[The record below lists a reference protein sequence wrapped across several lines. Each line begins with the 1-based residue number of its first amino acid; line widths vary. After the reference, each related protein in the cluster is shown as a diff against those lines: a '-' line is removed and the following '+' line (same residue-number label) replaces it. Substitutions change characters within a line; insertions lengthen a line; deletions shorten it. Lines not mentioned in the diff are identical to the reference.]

1 VLTMVL
7 VFQHTIDSL
16 DQPSGIMILAVPS
29 LLSFLCAKERVD
41 DSAQQIV
48 KYNCINLDLSVWIY
62 LVVFHLVLSDL
73 VS

>member
-1 VLTMVL
+1 
-7 VFQHTIDSL
+7 
-16 DQPSGIMILAVPS
+16 VPS

>member
-1 VLTMVL
+1 MLTTVL

-16 DQPSGIMILAVPS
+16 DQPSAILILAVPL
-29 LLSFLCAKERVD
+29 LLSFLCAEERVD
-41 DSAQQIV
+41 GSAQQIV
-48 KYNCINLDLSVWIY
+48 KYNCINLGLSVWIY